1 VRDHPSASDD
11 ATPFARLLIE
21 PNEPTAVPAPSA
33 AKRSAVSAN
42 VLDLL
47 VETLPH
53 LRGGLGQE
61 SAEFTA
67 RLLYANL
74 GLDACAVV
82 DREHVLAYVGRGEDH
97 HLVGGPALT
106 GLTHRA
112 LTRGEPTTA
121 RTHEEIACP
130 VVGCPLTSVTI
141 APFIVRGQVVGAL
154 KLYRAGTRIAED
166 DERVAVGLARVF
178 SVSLEV
184 AELDAR
190 SALVTQAELD
200 ALRARV
206 SPHFLFNTLTTI
218 AALTRTDPNRAHDL
232 VVDFAEYFRDSLA
245 RHAEFVT
252 LDEELEHVEQ
262 YLTFEHARFGERLRV
277 GFDIDPRARVAL
289 VPVLSVQPLVENAI
303 GHGLAPNGGAG
314 TVRVTAHL
322 EADGIEIVISD
333 DGVGFIPGKVKPQGL
348 GIGMDNVN
356 QRLTKLFGPESALR
370 VTSAPGLGTTV
381 AFRVPARIPAAAR

>member
-1 VRDHPSASDD
+1 MSTND
-11 ATPFARLLIE
+11 
-21 PNEPTAVPAPSA
+21 
-33 AKRSAVSAN
+33 
-42 VLDLL
+42 VLDLV
-47 VETLPH
+47 VEALPH
-53 LRGGLGQE
+53 LRGGLRAE

-82 DREHVLAYVGRGEDH
+82 DRERVLAYVGRGEDH
-97 HLVGGPALT
+97 HLVGGPSLT

-112 LTRGEPTTA
+112 LATGEAYTA
-121 RTHEEIACP
+121 RSRDEIACP
-130 VVGCPLTSVTI
+130 VPGCPLTSVSI
-141 APFIVRGQVVGAL
+141 APFVVRGQVVGAL
-154 KLYRAGTRIAED
+154 KLYRAGTPIAPD

-200 ALRARV
+200 ALRARI

-218 AALTRTDPNRAHDL
+218 AALTRTDAVRAHDL

-245 RHAEFVT
+245 QHTEFVS
-252 LDEELEHVEQ
+252 LDDELEHVEQ
-262 YLTFEHARFGERLRV
+262 YLRFEHARFGERLRV
-277 GFDIDPRARVAL
+277 AFEVDGRARLAL

-303 GHGLAPNGGAG
+303 VHGLAPKGGGG
-314 TVRVTAHL
+314 TVRVMARP
-322 EADGIEIVISD
+322 APGGDGIEIAVGD
-333 DGVGFIPGKVKPQGL
+333 DGVGFSYDPKPRGL

-356 QRLTKLFGPESALR
+356 QRLIKLFGPASALR
-370 VTSAPGLGTTV
+370 VESAPGRGTTV
-381 AFRVPARIPAAAR
+381 AFRVPARMPAAAC

>member
-1 VRDHPSASDD
+1 V
-11 ATPFARLLIE
+11 
-21 PNEPTAVPAPSA
+21 
-33 AKRSAVSAN
+33 AKRRAVSAN

-47 VETLPH
+47 VEALPH
-53 LRGGLGQE
+53 LRGGLGPD
-61 SAEFTA
+61 SARVTA

-82 DREHVLAYVGRGEDH
+82 DRSQVLAYVGRGEDH

-112 LTRGEPTTA
+112 LTTGDPTTA
-121 RTHEEIACP
+121 RSREEIDCP
-130 VVGCPLTSVTI
+130 FPACPLTSVTI
-141 APFIVRGQVVGAL
+141 APFVVRGQVVGAL
-154 KLYRAGTRIAED
+154 KIYRAGSLMSEA
-166 DERVAVGLARVF
+166 DERVAIGLARVF

-232 VVDFAEYFRDSLA
+232 VVDFAEYFRDSLTC
-245 RHAEFVT
+245 HTEFVT

-262 YLTFEHARFGERLRV
+262 YLRFEHARFGERMRV
-277 GFDIDPRARVAL
+277 GFDIDPRARLAL
-289 VPVLSVQPLVENAI
+289 VPVLTVQPLVENAI
-303 GHGLAPNGGAG
+303 GHGLAPKGGAG
-314 TVRVTAHL
+314 RVCIAAHI
-322 EADGIEIVISD
+322 DGDGTEISVID
-333 DGVGFIPGKVKPQGL
+333 DGVGFTVGAVTPQGL
-348 GIGMDNVN
+348 GIGLDNVN
-356 QRLTKLFGPESALR
+356 QRLTKLFGLHSALR
-370 VTSAPGLGTTV
+370 ITSTPGRGTTV
-381 AFRVPARIPAAAR
+381 AFRVPAKIPAAAR

>member
-1 VRDHPSASDD
+1 MS
-11 ATPFARLLIE
+11 T
-21 PNEPTAVPAPSA
+21 
-33 AKRSAVSAN
+33 N

-47 VETLPH
+47 VEALPH
-53 LRGGLGQE
+53 LRGGLRAE

-82 DREHVLAYVGRGEDH
+82 DREAVLAYVGRGEDH
-97 HLVGGPALT
+97 HLVGGPSLT

-112 LTRGEPTTA
+112 LATGAAYTA
-121 RTHEEIACP
+121 RSRDAIGCP
-130 VVGCPLTSVTI
+130 VPGCPLTSVTI
-141 APFIVRGQVVGAL
+141 APFVVRGQVIGAL
-154 KLYRAGTRIAED
+154 KLYRAGTPIAED

-178 SVSLEV
+178 SVSLEA

-218 AALTRTDPNRAHDL
+218 AALTRTDAARAHDL

-245 RHAEFVT
+245 RHTEFVS

-262 YLTFEHARFGERLRV
+262 YLRFEHARFGDRLSV
-277 GFDIDPRARVAL
+277 ALEVDGRARLAL

-303 GHGLAPNGGAG
+303 AHGLAPKGGGG
-314 TVRVTAHL
+314 TVWISAYPAL
-322 EADGIEIVISD
+322 DGDGIEVAVRD
-333 DGVGFIPGKVKPQGL
+333 DGVGFASGAAPRGL

-356 QRLTKLFGPESALR
+356 QRLIKLFGPASALR
-370 VTSAPGLGTTV
+370 VRSAPGTGTTV
-381 AFRVPARIPAAAR
+381 AFRVPARMPAAAR

>member
-1 VRDHPSASDD
+1 M
-11 ATPFARLLIE
+11 
-21 PNEPTAVPAPSA
+21 
-33 AKRSAVSAN
+33 SAN

-47 VETLPH
+47 VEALPH
-53 LRGGLGQE
+53 LRGGLGPD
-61 SAEFTA
+61 SAAFTA

-82 DREHVLAYVGRGEDH
+82 DQERVLAYVGRGEDH
-97 HLVGGPALT
+97 HVVGGPSLT

-112 LTRGEPTTA
+112 LTTGEPYTA
-121 RTHEEIACP
+121 RSREEIDCP
-130 VVGCPLTSVTI
+130 VIGCPLTSVVI
-141 APFIVRGQVVGAL
+141 APFVVRGEVVGAL
-154 KLYRAGTRIAED
+154 KLYRAGTPMAED
-166 DERVAVGLARVF
+166 DEKVAVGIARVF

-190 SALVTQAELD
+190 AALITQAELD

-262 YLTFEHARFGERLRV
+262 YLRFEHARFGERLHV
-277 GFDIDPRARVAL
+277 AFEIDPRARLAL

-303 GHGLAPNGGAG
+303 MHGLGPRGGAG
-314 TVRVTAHL
+314 SVLVSARPSGDGIVLTVR
-322 EADGIEIVISD
+322 D
-333 DGVGFIPGKVKPQGL
+333 DGVGFDPAHRTPRGL

-356 QRLTKLFGPESALR
+356 QRLVKLFGDESALAIESR
-370 VTSAPGLGTTV
+370 VGEGATV
-381 AFRVPARIPAAAR
+381 SFRVPSRIPAAAR

>member
-1 VRDHPSASDD
+1 
-11 ATPFARLLIE
+11 
-21 PNEPTAVPAPSA
+21 
-33 AKRSAVSAN
+33 VSTN

-47 VETLPH
+47 VAALPH
-53 LRGGLGQE
+53 LRGGLGSE
-61 SAEFTA
+61 SAQFTA
-67 RLLYANL
+67 SLLYENL

-82 DREHVLAYVGRGEDH
+82 DRQQVLAYVGYGEDH

-112 LTRGEPTTA
+112 MATGQSFTA
-121 RTHEEIACP
+121 RSREEIGCP
-130 VVGCPLTSVTI
+130 VAGCPLTSVTI
-141 APFIVRGQVVGAL
+141 APFVVRGQVVGAL
-154 KLYRAGTRIAED
+154 KLYRAGTPIAED
-166 DERVAVGLARVF
+166 DEKVAVGLARVF

-218 AALTRTDPNRAHDL
+218 AALTRTDPERAHDL

-245 RHAEFVT
+245 QHSEFVT

-262 YLTFEHARFGERLRV
+262 YLRFELARFGDRLRV
-277 GFDIDPRARVAL
+277 GYDIDPRARMAM
-289 VPVLSVQPLVENAI
+289 VPVLSVQPLVENSIA
-303 GHGLAPNGGAG
+303 HGLAPKGGAG
-314 TVRVTAHL
+314 TVRIIARPDTL
-322 EADGIEIVISD
+322 GIEITVVD
-333 DGVGFIPGKVKPQGL
+333 DGVGFDPKSVLPRGN

-356 QRLTKLFGPESALR
+356 QRLTKLFGPASGLR
-370 VTSAPGLGTTV
+370 VQSSRGAGATV
-381 AFRVPARIPAAAR
+381 SFVVPTLVPAAAR

>member
-1 VRDHPSASDD
+1 VRGQASSATKERS
-11 ATPFARLLIE
+11 P
-21 PNEPTAVPAPSA
+21 AVA
-33 AKRSAVSAN
+33 AKRVAVSAN

-47 VETLPH
+47 VEALPH
-53 LRGGLGQE
+53 LRGGLGPE
-61 SAEFTA
+61 SARFTA

-82 DREHVLAYVGRGEDH
+82 DQEYVLAYVGRGEDH

-112 LTRGEPTTA
+112 LTTGEPTTA
-121 RTHEEIACP
+121 RTREEIDCP
-130 VVGCPLTSVTI
+130 VAGCPLTSVTI
-141 APFIVRGQVVGAL
+141 APFVVRDQVVGAL
-154 KLYRAGTRIAED
+154 KLYRAGTRMAAA
-166 DERVAVGLARVF
+166 DERIAIGLARVF

-245 RHAEFVT
+245 RHSEFVT

-262 YLTFEHARFGERLRV
+262 YLRFEHARFGERMRV

-303 GHGLAPNGGAG
+303 FHGLAPKGGAG
-314 TVRVTAHL
+314 TVRIAAHV
-322 EADGIEIVISD
+322 EGDGTEISIVD
-333 DGVGFIPGKVKPQGL
+333 DGVGFTVGTVTPQGL

-356 QRLTKLFGPESALR
+356 QRLTKLFGPGSALR
-370 VTSAPGLGTTV
+370 IASEPGSGTTV

>member
-1 VRDHPSASDD
+1 MRDHPNPSAECAPS
-11 ATPFARLLIE
+11 ARL
-21 PNEPTAVPAPSA
+21 PCKMNEPTAVPGESA
-33 AKRSAVSAN
+33 AKRAAVSAN

-112 LTRGEPTTA
+112 LTGGEPTTA
-121 RTHEEIACP
+121 RSREEIDCP

-141 APFIVRGQVVGAL
+141 APFVVRGQVVGAL

-303 GHGLAPNGGAG
+303 GHGLAPNGGVG
-314 TVRVTAHL
+314 TVRVTAHI
-322 EADGIEIVISD
+322 EADGTEIVIND

-370 VTSAPGLGTTV
+370 VASAPGKGTTV

>member
-1 VRDHPSASDD
+1 MSTND
-11 ATPFARLLIE
+11 
-21 PNEPTAVPAPSA
+21 
-33 AKRSAVSAN
+33 
-42 VLDLL
+42 VLDLV
-47 VETLPH
+47 VEALPH
-53 LRGGLGQE
+53 LRGGLREE

-82 DREHVLAYVGRGEDH
+82 DRERVLAYVGRGEDH
-97 HLVGGPALT
+97 HVVGGPSLT

-112 LTRGEPTTA
+112 LATGEAYTA
-121 RTHEEIACP
+121 RSRDEIACP
-130 VVGCPLTSVTI
+130 VPGCPLTSVTI
-141 APFIVRGQVVGAL
+141 APFVVRGQVVGAL
-154 KLYRAGTRIAED
+154 KLYRAGTPIAAD

-200 ALRARV
+200 ALRARI

-218 AALTRTDPNRAHDL
+218 AALTRTDADRAHDL

-245 RHAEFVT
+245 RHTEFVS
-252 LDEELEHVEQ
+252 LDDELEHVEQ
-262 YLTFEHARFGERLRV
+262 YLRFEHARFGERLRV
-277 GFDIDPRARVAL
+277 AFEVDGRARLAQ

-303 GHGLAPNGGAG
+303 VHGLAPKGGGG
-314 TVRVTAHL
+314 TVRVTARP
-322 EADGIEIVISD
+322 ASDGDGIEIAVGD
-333 DGVGFIPGKVKPQGL
+333 DGVGFSYASKPRGL

-356 QRLTKLFGPESALR
+356 QRLIKLFGPASALR
-370 VTSAPGLGTTV
+370 VESAPGRGTTV
-381 AFRVPARIPAAAR
+381 AFHVPARMPAAAR